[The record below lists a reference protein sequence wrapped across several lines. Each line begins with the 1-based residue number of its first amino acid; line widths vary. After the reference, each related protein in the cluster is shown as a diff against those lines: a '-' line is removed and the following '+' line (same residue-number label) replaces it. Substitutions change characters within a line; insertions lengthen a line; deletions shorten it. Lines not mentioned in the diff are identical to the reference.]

1 MLPLSRILHRRP
13 TQFRKRRAAFTSR
26 PENRLRGL
34 QKAMRSHRL
43 DALPPQY
50 LLRGRNTRY
59 TRHHLYFGAPRSCL
73 QPPLLRAHGQRYVRI
88 TARHG
93 LSCTVARP
101 LPPRP
106 LWRWPPYIQGP
117 GTRGGGRTPTH
128 NPSLSPSSSLFFLLG
143 REVEHPSDLL
153 FVFCVSYLRSWVGLL
168 PAIGGAAGERQPT
181 RMGMEMRCTSYGP
194 RYFVFSYVFLFL
206 TTLLIRHSADGYFGE
221 KLFEMSRIHN

>member
-1 MLPLSRILHRRP
+1 MFPLSRILHRRP

-26 PENRLRGL
+26 PENRLRGR

-59 TRHHLYFGAPRSCL
+59 TAPPSLLRSSVLLSPATAAPRL
-73 QPPLLRAHGQRYVRI
+73 WPALRSHHRAAWPVLYGGM
-88 TARHG
+88 T
-93 LSCTVARP
+93 SPSPSSMTVA
-101 LPPRP
+101 
-106 LWRWPPYIQGP
+106 PYIQGL
-117 GTRGGGRTPTH
+117 GIRGGGRTPTH